1 MANNLDFDFF
11 AKVPCIFA
19 PYIPMDKSRG
29 ITARLI
35 NDMIARARAE
45 GYNEASAEAKVCQ
58 DIILLLISKSALNR
72 NITVKGG
79 VVMRS
84 ISHDARRATQ
94 DIDLDFIRYSLQ
106 DESILAFVDKLNGVG
121 DVLIRVTGAIEEL
134 RQQDYHGK
142 IIHVMITDTDGTV
155 LVSKIDLGVHKHF
168 DIEQEDFCFD
178 VGMDDGG
185 ASLLINSK
193 EQMLTEKLRSILKF
207 GPFSTRYKD
216 IFDIY
221 YLCGLVD
228 REKLKHCMDTLIFS
242 DPGMKEN
249 DIAGVLR
256 RVTETFKNQTYL
268 SRLKT
273 SRKNWLD
280 GDLETVL
287 KGIIDYLNAFT

>member
-1 MANNLDFDFF
+1 MI
-11 AKVPCIFA
+11 K
-19 PYIPMDKSRG
+19 
-29 ITARLI
+29 I
-35 NDMIARARAE
+35 NDMIRRAREE
-45 GYNEASAEAKVCQ
+45 GYDEANAEAKVCQ
-58 DIILLLISKSALNR
+58 DIILLLISKTSLSR

-84 ISHDARRATQ
+84 ISRDARRATQ

-106 DESILAFVDKLNGVG
+106 DESILAFVDKLNAVG
-121 DVLIRVTGAIEEL
+121 EVSIQSTGAIEEL

-142 IIHVMITDTDGTV
+142 RIRVTIADATGTS

-178 VGMDDGG
+178 VGMDDAG

-207 GPFSTRYKD
+207 GSFSTRYKD

-221 YLCGLVD
+221 YLCDLVD
-228 REKLKHCMDTLIFS
+228 PEKLKDCIDTLIYS
-242 DPGMKEN
+242 DDGMKEN
-249 DIAGVLR
+249 NIGDIQR
-256 RVTETFKNQTYL
+256 RVSSTFKNPTYL

-273 SRKNWLD
+273 SKKNWL
-280 GDLETVL
+280 GIELETVL
-287 KGIIDYLNAFT
+287 VGIMNYLDTLS

>member
-1 MANNLDFDFF
+1 M
-11 AKVPCIFA
+11 I
-19 PYIPMDKSRG
+19 R
-29 ITARLI
+29 I

-142 IIHVMITDTDGTV
+142 RIHVMITDTDGTV

-228 REKLKHCMDTLIFS
+228 REKLKHCMDSLIFS

>member
-1 MANNLDFDFF
+1 MI
-11 AKVPCIFA
+11 K
-19 PYIPMDKSRG
+19 
-29 ITARLI
+29 I
-35 NDMIARARAE
+35 NDMIQRAKSE
-45 GYNEASAEAKVCQ
+45 GYDEANAEAKVCQ
-58 DIILLLISKSALNR
+58 DIILRLISKTSLCR

-106 DESILAFVDKLNGVG
+106 DEAILAFVDKLNAVG
-121 DVLIRVTGAIEEL
+121 DVAIRAIGTIEEL

-142 IIHVMITDTDGTV
+142 RIHVTITDFDGSI

-178 VGMDDGG
+178 VGLDDAG
-185 ASLLINSK
+185 ANLLINSK

-216 IFDIY
+216 VFDIY

-228 REKLKHCMDTLIFS
+228 DEKMKHCMDTLIYS
-242 DPGMKEN
+242 DDGMKEN
-249 DIAGVLR
+249 NIEDIRR
-256 RVTETFKNQTYL
+256 RVSNTFRNQTYIN
-268 SRLKT
+268 RLKS
-273 SRKNWLD
+273 SRKNWLGVEPEVVLD
-280 GDLETVL
+280 GITN
-287 KGIIDYLNAFT
+287 YLDKL

>member
-1 MANNLDFDFF
+1 M
-11 AKVPCIFA
+11 I
-19 PYIPMDKSRG
+19 R
-29 ITARLI
+29 I
-35 NDMIARARAE
+35 NDMIVRAKSE
-45 GYNEASAEAKVCQ
+45 GYNEANAESKVCQ
-58 DIILLLISKSALNR
+58 DIVLLLISKTSLNR

-106 DESILAFVDKLNGVG
+106 DESIMAFVDKLNGVG
-121 DVLIRVTGAIEEL
+121 DALIRITGPIEEL

-142 IIHVMITDTDGTV
+142 RIHVTITDADGTV

-178 VGMDDGG
+178 VGMDEGG

-216 IFDIY
+216 VFDIY
-221 YLCGLVD
+221 YLCALVD
-228 REKLKHCMDTLIFS
+228 REKLIHCIDTLIFS

-249 DIAGVLR
+249 GFVDVQR
-256 RVTETFKNQTYL
+256 RVTNTFKNQTYL
-268 SRLKT
+268 SRLRT

-280 GDLETVL
+280 VDLETVL
-287 KGIIDYLNAFT
+287 KGITDYLNALT

>member
-1 MANNLDFDFF
+1 ML
-11 AKVPCIFA
+11 K
-19 PYIPMDKSRG
+19 
-29 ITARLI
+29 I
-35 NDMIARARAE
+35 NDLVQRAKAE
-45 GYNEASAEAKVCQ
+45 GYNEANAEAKVCQ
-58 DIILLLISKSALNR
+58 DIVLLLISKTSLAR

-106 DESILAFVDKLNGVG
+106 DDSSLAFVDKLNAVGEVSIRPTGV
-121 DVLIRVTGAIEEL
+121 IEEL

-142 IIHVMITDTDGTV
+142 RIHVTITDTDGTI
-155 LVSKIDLGVHKHF
+155 LTSKIDLGVHKHF

-178 VGMDDGG
+178 VGMDDTG

-221 YLCGLVD
+221 YLCGLAD
-228 REKLKHCMDTLIFS
+228 ADKLKHCMDTLIYS
-242 DPGMKEN
+242 DDGMKES
-249 DIAGVLR
+249 DIADVQR
-256 RVTETFKNQTYL
+256 RVSSTFQNRTYL

-273 SRKNWLD
+273 SKKNWL
-280 GDLETVL
+280 GLELETVL
-287 KGIIDYLNAFT
+287 RGITDYLGGLS

>member
-1 MANNLDFDFF
+1 M
-11 AKVPCIFA
+11 I
-19 PYIPMDKSRG
+19 R
-29 ITARLI
+29 I

-94 DIDLDFIRYSLQ
+94 DIDLDFIRYPLQ
-106 DESILAFVDKLNGVG
+106 DEAIRAFINKLNSVG
-121 DVLIRVTGAIEEL
+121 MVSIQMTGAIEEL
-134 RQQDYHGK
+134 NQQDYHGK
-142 IIHVMITDTDGTV
+142 RIHIAIRDAEGT
-155 LVSKIDLGVHKHF
+155 LLSSKIDLGVHKHF

-178 VGMDDGG
+178 VGIDDIG

-221 YLCGLVD
+221 YLLD
-228 REKLKHCMDTLIFS
+228 LSNQEKLLHCFTTLIFA
-242 DPGMKEN
+242 DPGMREN
-249 DIAGVLR
+249 TMDDIIR
-256 RVTETFKNQTYL
+256 RVDRTFKNKRYL
-268 SRLKT
+268 ERLKG
-273 SRKNWLD
+273 SEKNWLGLD
-280 GDLETVL
+280 VAEVL
-287 KGIIDYLNAFT
+287 SGILARLRALR